1 MKRNPVTLPERTVTT
16 LNNGARYV
24 YLTQSVQYHSELK
37 ASRPKRICIGKL
49 NDEGLLIPNQNYVDL
64 FGEGEDM
71 IDSSDRCDSL
81 SVGPQFVM
89 GKIAERNGLY
99 ELLESV
105 FSREKADRIMDLAT
119 YMVVSEKNVLQ
130 HFPDYGYDHTLFSL
144 KNFTDTTAGRFLE
157 ELKVKDIDLF
167 IQGWVRM
174 NSAKKIYVAY
184 DSTNMNTVA
193 GDIEIAEY
201 GKAKDDDSL
210 PQVNVSV
217 GYSQD
222 AQIPLF
228 YELYPGSLIDNT
240 ECEKMVERA
249 NRYGC
254 EKIGFILDRGYFSKK
269 NLRFFEKMGYD
280 YIMMTKANVQFV
292 QDVLKK
298 NGPALENG
306 YSYYIESHEL
316 YGMSEKINLFGTEK
330 EQYVHL
336 YYNALEAAREKLS
349 FNKILSDMD
358 IALEEKKEKKM
369 VRKEEMKS
377 YEKYYRL
384 RYDDNGYFL
393 NYQRKD
399 KDIKAVMESF
409 GYFAIITSEEMS
421 AAEALDRYRD
431 RDAVEKVFRMDKS
444 YLGNDVFRVHSDEKL
459 EGKVFISFIALLLR
473 NNILQKSKE
482 LKKINR
488 KEYTVPMIVRE
499 IDRLRVTKLSDNR
512 YHLRYNLT
520 AKQKKILKA
529 FEAEEK
535 EYLTFANK
543 VKDLSD

>member
-222 AQIPLF
+222 DQIPLF

-459 EGKVFISFIALLLR
+459 EGKVFISFIALILR